1 MRALLPLLDR
11 ARVGQAHCARA
22 YWADGVVVCGGRVV
36 ARCRPR
42 VRCLRLRPVLVLVL
56 VALLAI
62 PVLSLTA
69 DVASTTAAHRMAG
82 SSYGAAAG
90 SRWVRAFACCAG
102 ASSPGSSTS
111 TARPATDGPSCTLC
125 LAMWSRSS
133 TSRTA
138 SPPILYVQPA
148 DILPC
153 RPLPLRVP
161 SQCDVA
167 DDRCGDQ
174 HPCVLL
180 VPVPR
185 AYPSTGCH
193 PPAAAVPSA
202 GMGRALQ
209 RQPRGCQL
217 RCQPH
222 FRDACGRVLHCQARC
237 DQQGSRSRRPHT
249 LRSRCRCRCSR
260 WFTCSRCSRCW
271 WRSRGQWRGW

>member
-1 MRALLPLLDR
+1 MHEWAKRTVHERTGRTVWSFAVVGLLHGVDPGFVAYVCALCLCLCLCLWPCLPYPCYHSLRMLHPPR
-11 ARVGQAHCARA
+11 PPTVWQEAHMVLQLGPGGCVRSLAALAHQA
-22 YWADGVVVCGGRVV
+22 
-36 ARCRPR
+36 
-42 VRCLRLRPVLVLVL
+42 LVLQPRRLAPQPMVQAVHAVWLCSHAVL
-56 VALLAI
+56 HHVRHRHLFCTYSLPTSSPVAL
-62 PVLSLTA
+62 
-69 DVASTTAAHRMAG
+69 
-82 SSYGAAAG
+82 
-90 SRWVRAFACCAG
+90 
-102 ASSPGSSTS
+102 
-111 TARPATDGPSCTLC
+111 
-125 LAMWSRSS
+125 SRS
-133 TSRTA
+133 
-138 SPPILYVQPA
+138 
-148 DILPC
+148 
-153 RPLPLRVP
+153 RVP

-249 LRSRCRCRCSR
+249 RRSRCRCRCSR
-260 WFTCSRCSRCW
+260 FTCSRCSRCW
-271 WRSRGQWRGW
+271 RRSRRQWRGW

>member
-1 MRALLPLLDR
+1 MHGVDPGFVACVCALCLCLCL
-11 ARVGQAHCARA
+11 
-22 YWADGVVVCGGRVV
+22 W
-36 ARCRPR
+36 
-42 VRCLRLRPVLVLVL
+42 RCLPYPCYHSLRMLHPPRPPTVWQEAHMVLQLGPGGCVRSLAALAHQALVLQPRRLAPQPMVQAVHAVWLCSHAVL
-56 VALLAI
+56 HHVRHRHLFCTYSLPTSSPVAL
-62 PVLSLTA
+62 
-69 DVASTTAAHRMAG
+69 
-82 SSYGAAAG
+82 
-90 SRWVRAFACCAG
+90 
-102 ASSPGSSTS
+102 
-111 TARPATDGPSCTLC
+111 
-125 LAMWSRSS
+125 SRS
-133 TSRTA
+133 
-138 SPPILYVQPA
+138 
-148 DILPC
+148 
-153 RPLPLRVP
+153 RVP

-180 VPVPR
+180 VPVPG
-185 AYPSTGCH
+185 AYPSTGSH